1 MPVNPMPQS
10 KPQSP
15 LFGSGPTKKFPGWQ
29 LESLSDVLV
38 GRSHRSLEG
47 VRRLNEIINLTK
59 SVLAI
64 PADYEVA
71 ILPGSATGAI
81 ECALW
86 TLLGSRGVDVF
97 AWDVFG
103 KLWVTDVMQQ
113 LPLPDQRLFTT
124 AFGNLPDLGCY
135 DPGRDTIFTWNGTSS
150 GVCVPDLNW
159 ISETRQGLTI
169 CDATSAAFA
178 VELDWHKLDAT
189 GFSWQKG
196 LGGEAAHGM
205 LVLSPRALQQ
215 LQRYTPSW
223 PIPRLFRLTKDH
235 KIIDG
240 IFEGKTINTPS
251 MLCVQDCLQALSWAA
266 DLGGIKALAA
276 KTRANFTVIEK
287 WIQGHSLLKF
297 MAVDKRTIS
306 PVSVCLELCSKR
318 VDSARHTEIIMTVAS
333 KLATLGV
340 AYEIKNHYLAP
351 PSFRIWCGPTVEESD
366 LVKLI
371 PWIDWALTEILN
383 K

>member
-1 MPVNPMPQS
+1 MSVNPMPQS

-135 DPGRDTIFTWNGTSS
+135 GPGRDTIFTWNGTSS

-251 MLCVQDCLQALSWAA
+251 MLCAQDCLQALSWAA

-318 VDSARHTEIIMTVAS
+318 IDSARHTEIIMTVAS

>member
-1 MPVNPMPQS
+1 M
-10 KPQSP
+10 
-15 LFGSGPTKKFPGWQ
+15 
-29 LESLSDVLV
+29 
-38 GRSHRSLEG
+38 
-47 VRRLNEIINLTK
+47 I
-59 SVLAI
+59 A
-64 PADYEVA
+64 
-71 ILPGSATGAI
+71 
-81 ECALW
+81 
-86 TLLGSRGVDVF
+86 

-135 DPGRDTIFTWNGTSS
+135 GPGRDTIFTWNGTSS

-251 MLCVQDCLQALSWAA
+251 MLCAQDCLQALSWAA

-318 VDSARHTEIIMTVAS
+318 IDSARHTEIIMTVAS